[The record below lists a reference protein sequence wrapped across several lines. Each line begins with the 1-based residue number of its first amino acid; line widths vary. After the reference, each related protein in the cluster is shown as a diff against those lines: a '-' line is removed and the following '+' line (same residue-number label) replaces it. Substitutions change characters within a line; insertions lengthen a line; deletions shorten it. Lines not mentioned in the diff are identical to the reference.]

1 MDCVARWIATGLSAI
16 VVAASLAGCSEPP
29 APQADKPRP
38 VKLFTVTE
46 PGAERIREFPARLK
60 APEEAQLSFRLG
72 GELQS
77 LEVHEGQKVQRGD
90 LIARLDDTDY
100 RLKLSDRQAS
110 YDLTRSQLT
119 RMEQLVERQMVSQA
133 EYDQRKAQFN
143 SAEAALNLAR
153 QELAYTR
160 ITAPFDG
167 VVARTHVE
175 QFQVVQPNQPIA
187 TLYSGDSM
195 DVVFQLPENLLS
207 NLRRD
212 LQPAEL
218 RSKVRL
224 DNYPEALIDADYK
237 EYASQPDPSTLAYDV
252 TLSMPIPDGLVL
264 LPGMS
269 ATVIVNFAEISRQ
282 AEIPVVVPV
291 EAVFSPDSEDSE
303 HRQVWVVAEQD
314 GALQVVARAVTVGQL
329 TRDGIE
335 VLSGLQ
341 AGERIVAAGGAELSG
356 GQVVRPWVR
365 ERGL

>member
-1 MDCVARWIATGLSAI
+1 MDCVARWIATGLSA
-16 VVAASLAGCSEPP
+16 VVFTAVLSGCSEPP
-29 APQADKPRP
+29 APLADKPRP
-38 VKLFTVTE
+38 VKLFTVSD

-72 GELQS
+72 GELQV
-77 LEVHEGQKVQRGD
+77 LKVHEGQKVKRGD
-90 LIARLDDTDY
+90 LIAQLDDTDY

-119 RMEQLVERQMVSQA
+119 RMEQLVDRQMVSQA

-160 ITAPFDG
+160 IIAPFDG

-187 TLYSGDSM
+187 TLYTSDAM

-212 LQPAEL
+212 LEPAEL

-224 DNYPEALIDADYK
+224 DNYPDVLDADYK

-252 TLSMPIPDGLVL
+252 TLSMPIPDGVVL

-269 ATVIVNFAEISRQ
+269 ATVIVDFAAISRN
-282 AEIPVVVPV
+282 AVVPIVVPV
-291 EAVFSPDSEDSE
+291 EAVFSPDSQSSAE
-303 HRQVWVVAEQD
+303 RQVWVLNEQN
-314 GALQVVARAVTVGQL
+314 GELRVSARSVTVGQL
-329 TRDGIE
+329 THDGIE
-335 VLSGLQ
+335 VLSGLN
-341 AGERIVAAGGAELSG
+341 AGEQIVAAGGNELSE
-356 GQVVRPWVR
+356 GQQVRPWVR

>member
-16 VVAASLAGCSEPP
+16 AFTAFLTGCSEPA
-29 APQADKPRP
+29 APLADKPRP
-38 VKLFTVTE
+38 VKLFTLTD

-77 LEVHEGQKVQRGD
+77 LKVHEGQEVKRGE
-90 LIARLDDTDY
+90 LIALLDDTDY

-160 ITAPFDG
+160 INAPFDG

-187 TLYSGDSM
+187 TLYSGDSI
-195 DVVFQLPENLLS
+195 DVVFQVPENLFS

-212 LQPAEL
+212 LQPKDLVA
-218 RSKVRL
+218 RVRL
-224 DNYPEALIDADYK
+224 ENLQNTLIDAVYK

-252 TLSMPIPDGLVL
+252 TLSMPIPEGMVL

-269 ATVIVNFAEISRQ
+269 ATVIIDFARITRNTRV
-282 AEIPVVVPV
+282 PMVVPV
-291 EAVFSPDSEDSE
+291 EAVFSPDSQGSDA
-303 HRQVWVVAEQD
+303 RQVWVINEQD
-314 GALQVVARAVTVGQL
+314 GGLRVSARSVIVGQL
-329 TRDGIE
+329 TNDGIE
-335 VLSGLQ
+335 VLSGLE
-341 AGERIVAAGGAELSG
+341 AGEQIVAAGGNELSE
-356 GQVVRPWVR
+356 GQPVRPWIR

>member
-1 MDCVARWIATGLSAI
+1 MDRAARWIATGLSAI
-16 VVAASLAGCSEPP
+16 ALTTLLSGCSEPAEP
-29 APQADKPRP
+29 VAEKPRP
-38 VKLFTVTE
+38 VKLFTVTD

-77 LEVHEGQKVQRGD
+77 LKVHEGQEVKQGE
-90 LIARLDDTDY
+90 LIAQLDDTDY

-110 YDLTRSQLT
+110 FDLTRSQLT

-160 ITAPFDG
+160 INAPFDG

-187 TLYSGDSM
+187 TLYSSDSM
-195 DVVFQLPENLLS
+195 DVVFQVPENLFS

-212 LQPAEL
+212 LKPEDL
-218 RSKVRL
+218 HTKVRL
-224 DNYPEALIDADYK
+224 ENLPGTPIEAAYK

-252 TLSMPIPDGLVL
+252 TLSMPIPEGVVL

-269 ATVIVNFAEISRQ
+269 ATVIVDFAGITRHTQ
-282 AEIPVVVPV
+282 IPMVVPV
-291 EAVFSPDSEDSE
+291 EAVFSPDSQSSE
-303 HRQVWVVAEQD
+303 ARQVWVISEQD
-314 GALQVVARAVTVGQL
+314 GELHVSARSVTVGEL
-329 TRDGIE
+329 THDGIE
-335 VLSGLQ
+335 VLSGLE
-341 AGERIVAAGGAELSG
+341 AGEQIVAAGGNELSE
-356 GQVVRPWVR
+356 GQQVRRWVR

>member
-1 MDCVARWIATGLSAI
+1 MDCAARWIVTGFLA
-16 VVAASLAGCSEPP
+16 VAFTASLTGCSEPP
-29 APQADKPRP
+29 APIEQKPRP
-38 VKLFTVTE
+38 VKLFTVSD
-46 PGAERIREFPARLK
+46 PGTERIREFPARLK

-72 GELQS
+72 GELQA
-77 LEVHEGQKVQRGD
+77 LKVHEGQEVKRGD
-90 LIARLDDTDY
+90 LIAQLDDTDY

-119 RMEQLVERQMVSQA
+119 RMEQLVDRQMVSQA

-187 TLYSGDSM
+187 TLYSGDSI

-212 LQPAEL
+212 LQPEEL

-224 DNYPEALIDADYK
+224 DNYPDALIDADYK

-252 TLSMPIPDGLVL
+252 TLSMPIPDNLVL

-282 AEIPVVVPV
+282 SVVPIVVPV
-291 EAVFSPDSEDSE
+291 EAVFSPDTDSSEQ
-303 HRQVWVVAEQD
+303 RQVWVVSAQD
-314 GALQVVARAVTVGQL
+314 DGLTVSARPVTVGQL
-329 TRDGIE
+329 THDGIE
-335 VLSGLQ
+335 ILSGLA
-341 AGERIVAAGGAELSG
+341 AGEQVVAAGGNELSE
-356 GQVVRPWVR
+356 GQRVRPWIR